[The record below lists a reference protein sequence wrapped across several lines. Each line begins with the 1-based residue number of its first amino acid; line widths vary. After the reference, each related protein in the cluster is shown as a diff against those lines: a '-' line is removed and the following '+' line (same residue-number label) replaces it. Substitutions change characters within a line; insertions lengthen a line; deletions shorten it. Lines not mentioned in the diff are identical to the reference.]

1 MEKYSD
7 VLEAL
12 RKNNMQA
19 YYAPDKKAAL
29 EAIKSLIKPG
39 ETITCGGSMTLRQLG
54 VPSLLKN
61 GEYNYLDRDAPDLT
75 REDLQLI
82 FRRAFFADTYIMS
95 SNALLRT
102 GELYNVDGNSNRVAA
117 LCFGPKSVIVAVGR
131 NKLVDNF
138 EQAVRRVRLIAA
150 PLNAKRLNCGTYCT
164 FTDKCIA
171 EESSLTG
178 CDSDARICCSYVL
191 TSRQRIKDRIKV
203 IIIDEDLG
211 Y

>member
-7 VLEAL
+7 VLAAL

-82 FRRAFFADTYIMS
+82 FRRAFFADT
-95 SNALLRT
+95 
-102 GELYNVDGNSNRVAA
+102 
-117 LCFGPKSVIVAVGR
+117 
-131 NKLVDNF
+131 
-138 EQAVRRVRLIAA
+138 
-150 PLNAKRLNCGTYCT
+150 
-164 FTDKCIA
+164 
-171 EESSLTG
+171 
-178 CDSDARICCSYVL
+178 
-191 TSRQRIKDRIKV
+191 
-203 IIIDEDLG
+203 
-211 Y
+211 